1 MKAWIYRGI
10 TGALLLLWMMIIFG
24 FSAQTAE
31 QSDEVSGSVSVHMI
45 ETANEMF
52 ELGMTQEQIA
62 WYAQEIEHLVRKLA
76 HMTEYAILGILSA
89 SCALGYW
96 SWGKRIAIGSFLF
109 AVCYAVTDEV
119 HQLYVAGRTGRVW
132 DVCIDS
138 AGVFLGL
145 FFFGLGLK
153 LAERIA
159 KKSGFK

>member
-24 FSAQTAE
+24 FSAQTAA
-31 QSDEVSGSVSVHMI
+31 QSDEVSSSVSVHMI

-52 ELGMTQEQIA
+52 ELGLTQEQIG

-76 HMTEYAILGILSA
+76 HMAEYAILGILSA

-96 SWGKRIAIGSFLF
+96 SWGKKAAIGSFLF
-109 AVCYAVTDEV
+109 AACYAVTDEV
-119 HQLYVAGRTGRVW
+119 HQLYVAGRTGSVW
-132 DVCIDS
+132 DICIDS

-159 KKSGFK
+159 KRTGFK